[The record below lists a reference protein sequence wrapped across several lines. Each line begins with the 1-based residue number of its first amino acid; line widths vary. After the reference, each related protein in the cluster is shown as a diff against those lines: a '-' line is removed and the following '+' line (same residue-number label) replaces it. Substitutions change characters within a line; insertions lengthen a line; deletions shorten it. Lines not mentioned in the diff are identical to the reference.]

1 MQVIIEGKILALANI
16 NNNIDISVILTDVSY
31 LADYRGYNI
40 IDKDIYSLSIDDVVD
55 TSKFLV
61 ADVFKNKFVKGVG
74 VITKLIQVIDFDID
88 ITD

>member
-1 MQVIIEGKILALANI
+1 MQVTIEGKILALANI
-16 NNNIDISVILTDVSY
+16 DNNNYISVILTDVSY
-31 LADYRGYNI
+31 LADYQGFNI
-40 IDKDIYSLSIDDVVD
+40 IDKDIYSLSVDDVVD

-61 ADVFKNKFVKGVG
+61 ADVFKNKFVTGVG

>member
-1 MQVIIEGKILALANI
+1 MQVTIEGKILALANI
-16 NNNIDISVILTDVSY
+16 DNNSYISVILTDVSY

-40 IDKDIYSLSIDDVVD
+40 IDKDIYSLSIDDVID

-61 ADVFKNKFVKGVG
+61 ADVFKGKFVKGVG